1 MKQAQGLFFVLL
13 VCSALISCNQ
23 TSRKVDQQAISAG
36 EAAIKD
42 VLISQEKAWNDG
54 NLDEFMKGYW
64 NSDSLQFVGSTI
76 THGWQSTLDRYRAT
90 YPDRAAMGN
99 LKFEFFRFSFITPQT
114 CLVTGRYTLTR
125 AQDQPTGLFTL
136 LLKNI
141 SGKWVIVYDHT
152 S

>member
-1 MKQAQGLFFVLL
+1 MIVVFAVSTLICCNPAAQE
-13 VCSALISCNQ
+13 
-23 TSRKVDQQAISAG
+23 TYQQALPGDEDGIREVLSA
-36 EAAIKD
+36 
-42 VLISQEKAWNDG
+42 QEMAWNQG
-54 NLDEFMKGYW
+54 NLEEFMKGYW
-64 NSDSLQFVGSTI
+64 NSDSLQFVGATI
-76 THGWQSTLDRYRAT
+76 THGWQSTLDRYKAT

-99 LKFEFFRFSFITPQT
+99 LKFEFFSFSFITPQS

-136 LLKNI
+136 LIKNI